1 MDSKYIEFY
10 GKDGR
15 KMKINMPS
23 NYIQER
29 GAISK
34 IATYF
39 QQLIKDNVLILMDD
53 FSYMNIKEK
62 VTEGLKEHKVN
73 YILEVFKG
81 ECCME
86 NINAIIEKSNSR
98 NIKYVIGI
106 GGGKVLDVAKAV
118 GHYGEMKY
126 IMVPTAASTDG
137 PCSKISVLYESD
149 GTFKEY
155 INLHSNPYGVIV
167 DTEIIANAP
176 VRLLKAGIG
185 DALSTYFETEAGY
198 EGDIEKKGFSDI
210 SLTARILS
218 RECFD
223 VIINN
228 AHLAVQAV
236 ENKEVNENLEK
247 VIEAI
252 IYLSCIGFENGSLA
266 AAHSIANALTST
278 SKYNNFMHG
287 EKVAFG
293 TIVQLILENKEWE
306 LVNKVRN
313 ICREIS
319 LPYTAKQIGIESEE
333 ELDYIVE
340 TASNCNQPIH
350 NMKKVFIDKEAIK
363 LSIKFTEKL

>member
-1 MDSKYIEFY
+1 
-10 GKDGR
+10 
-15 KMKINMPS
+15 MKINMPS

-34 IATYF
+34 ICTYF
-39 QQLIKDNVLILMDD
+39 QQLMKDNVLILMDE
-53 FSYMNIKEK
+53 FSYNNIKDK
-62 VTEGLKEHKVN
+62 VTEGFTECNIN
-73 YILEVFKG
+73 YIVEVFKG

-86 NINAIIEKSNSR
+86 NINAIIEKSNIN
-98 NIKYVIGI
+98 NIKCIIGI
-106 GGGKVLDVAKAV
+106 GGGKVLDAAKAV
-118 GHYGEMKY
+118 GNYGDLKY
-126 IMVPTAASTDG
+126 IMVPTSASTDG
-137 PCSKISVLYESD
+137 PCSKISVLYEND

-210 SLTARILS
+210 SLTARVLS

-223 VIINN
+223 IIINN
-228 AHLAVQAV
+228 AYLAVQAV
-236 ENKEVNENLEK
+236 ENKEVNEALER

-252 IYLSCIGFENGSLA
+252 IYLSCVGFENGSLA
-266 AAHSIANALTST
+266 AAHSIANALTTT

-306 LVNKVRN
+306 LVNKIRN
-313 ICREIS
+313 LCREIN
-319 LPYTAKQIGIESEE
+319 LPYNAKQMGIESEE
-333 ELDYIVE
+333 DIEYIATKV
-340 TASNCNQPIH
+340 CNEDQPIH
-350 NMKKVFIDKEAIK
+350 NMKEVYLDKDSIK
-363 LSIKFTEKL
+363 LSIRFTEKL

>member
-1 MDSKYIEFY
+1 
-10 GKDGR
+10 
-15 KMKINMPS
+15 MKINMPN

-39 QQLIKDNVLILMDD
+39 QQIMKDNVLILMDE
-53 FSYMNIKEK
+53 FSYTNIKEK
-62 VTEGLKEHKVN
+62 VTEGFKEYNVN
-73 YILEVFKG
+73 YIVEIFKG

-86 NINAIIEKSNSR
+86 NINTIIEKSNSN
-98 NIKYVIGI
+98 NIKCVIGI

-118 GHYGEMKY
+118 GHFGDMKY

-137 PCSKISVLYESD
+137 PGSKIAVLYESD

-155 INLHSNPYGVIV
+155 INLHSNPYGIIV

-198 EGDIEKKGFSDI
+198 YGDVERKGFSDI
-210 SLTARILS
+210 SLTARGLS

-223 VIINN
+223 VIMNN

-236 ENKEVNENLEK
+236 ENKEVNEALDR

-252 IYLSCIGFENGSLA
+252 IYLSCVGFENGSLA

-278 SKYNNFMHG
+278 SKYNSFMHG

-293 TIVQLILENKEWE
+293 TIVQLLLENKEWE
-306 LVNKVRN
+306 LVSKVRN
-313 ICREIS
+313 ICREIN
-319 LPYTAKQIGIESEE
+319 LPYKAKQIGIESED
-333 ELDYIVE
+333 ELDYI
-340 TASNCNQPIH
+340 AQMAYNYNQPIH
-350 NMKKVFIDKEAIK
+350 NMKKEFIDKDSIK
-363 LSIKFTEKL
+363 LSIKFTDKL

>member
-1 MDSKYIEFY
+1 
-10 GKDGR
+10 
-15 KMKINMPS
+15 MKINMPN

-29 GAISK
+29 GAINK

-39 QQLIKDNVLILMDD
+39 QQIMKDNVLILMDE
-53 FSYMNIKEK
+53 FSYTNIQDK
-62 VTEGLKEHKVN
+62 VTEGFKEYNVN
-73 YILEVFKG
+73 YIVEIFKG

-86 NINAIIEKSNSR
+86 NINAIIKKSNSN
-98 NIKYVIGI
+98 NIKWIIGI

-118 GHYGEMKY
+118 GHYGDMKY

-137 PCSKISVLYESD
+137 PGSKISVLYESD

-155 INLHSNPYGVIV
+155 INLHNNPYGIIV

-198 EGDIEKKGFSDI
+198 EGDIERHGFSDI
-210 SLTARILS
+210 SLTARVLS
-218 RECFD
+218 RECFEA
-223 VIINN
+223 IINN
-228 AHLAVQAV
+228 AYLAIQAV
-236 ENKEVNENLEK
+236 ENKEVNEALEK

-278 SKYNNFMHG
+278 SKYNRFMHG

-293 TIVQLILENKEWE
+293 TIVQLLLENKEWD

-313 ICREIS
+313 ICRDIN
-319 LPYTAKQIGIESEE
+319 LPYKAKQIGIESEE
-333 ELDYIVE
+333 ELEYIVE
-340 TASNCNQPIH
+340 MASSYDQPIH
-350 NMKKVFIDKEAIK
+350 NMKKVFIDKESIK